1 MRVEVKIKGIELFIS
16 SKDQKTHKFGT
27 DDKPEHMED
36 INFKIEDIDITNEMT
51 TEELQ
56 AYFAS
61 IPEAIKNLDLEGFIK
76 ACAEL

>member
-16 SKDQKTHKFGT
+16 SKDQKTRRIGT